1 MPKPTRALQRV
12 FTAAGY
18 LVAVSALA
26 VGCGLAGRPAG
37 LWHPVALAAVVLSAV
52 GYLFCCLPL
61 PAVRRLFDR
70 PAEADVEGAAG
81 RLIELSRGYRSHGER
96 WLEHQANGASGLL
109 EGLGL
114 RLLSAETEPPALEA
128 VLRQAAAELEAIDRQ
143 PTEGWQRLAEGAVNG
158 GVILTLS
165 GMVQSLL
172 GPAEAMAPALAGALL
187 ATGYGVALAQLVCAP
202 QMLLRRRALRLRAAE
217 RELWIDG
224 LLLLQQRLHP
234 RLVAERLQAHRALGM
249 LARAA

>member
-1 MPKPTRALQRV
+1 MPRPTRALQRSL
-12 FTAAGY
+12 TAAGY
-18 LVAVSALA
+18 LIAVAALA
-26 VGCGLAGRPAG
+26 VGSGLAGRPAG

-52 GYLFCCLPL
+52 GYLFCCQPL
-61 PAVRRLFDR
+61 SAVRRIFDR
-70 PAEADVEGAAG
+70 PAEADIEAAAA

-96 WLEHQANGASGLL
+96 WLAQQSSAAGGLL
-109 EGLGL
+109 EGLAL
-114 RLLSAETEPPALEA
+114 RLLSAEVEPTALEA
-128 VLRQAAAELEAIDRQ
+128 ALRQAAAELEALDRQ

-158 GVILTLS
+158 GVILTLA

-172 GPAEAMAPALAGALL
+172 GPPEAMAPALAGALL

-224 LLLLQQRLHP
+224 LVLLQQRLHP
-234 RLVAERLQAHRALGM
+234 RLVAERLQVHRAMGL